1 MKVLQYCF
9 ELLEKTDVTTKI
21 IKIHY
26 ITDVMKKAKE
36 VQYLI
41 IVLNIN
47 MHFSLIETAKNV
59 RYLLQFHVVEDI
71 VIY

>member
-21 IKIHY
+21 INIHY

-41 IVLNIN
+41 IVLN

-59 RYLLQFHVVEDI
+59 RYLLQFHVVEAV

>member
-41 IVLNIN
+41 IVLN

-59 RYLLQFHVVEDI
+59 RYLLQFHVVEAV